1 MMFDKL
7 KQLTKDTGVYGIST
21 IGGRVLTFLLV
32 PFYTH
37 VFDTRQFGIFSTL
50 YSFIGVLNVLMLY
63 GMDAAYLKFASDPV
77 VGDEK
82 DNFSTPYLSVL
93 TVGIAV
99 SAIIILSKSYIYSIL
114 DIPTNYFYLVY
125 YIGGILLLDAVT
137 VIPFITLRLERKAKK
152 FALFKTIN
160 ILTNVLL
167 NIFLIVKLRWGIEA
181 VFFSNL
187 LASLSSFILLM
198 PMVVKKIRA
207 KINFELLKRLL
218 KFGLPYFPAGI
229 AAMLIQ
235 GVDRPIINHLTNLE
249 TAGLYSANYKLGIFM
264 MLFVNMFQYAWQPF
278 FLQNAKEENAKELF
292 SKVLTYFTLA
302 GSFIL
307 VVLSL
312 FIDDVVNIKIFGHS
326 IIHQSY
332 LSGLNIVPAVLFGYM
347 FLGIY
352 TIFTAGIFIKE
363 KSIYVPIITI
373 IGAAVNIGLNFWLI
387 PVIGIMGAALATLAA
402 YFVMA
407 VIYFFVTQ
415 KFYKIDYEYSKI
427 LKIFSSLAVVAV
439 IYYLQLTGG
448 QLNLLNKFLI
458 LLLFI
463 ILLMIFN
470 VGREEFIFLRNR
482 FIKRKIKNA

>member
-7 KQLTKDTGVYGIST
+7 KQLTKDTGIYGIST

-63 GMDAAYLKFASDPV
+63 GMDASYLKFASNPV
-77 VGDEK
+77 IGDEK

-93 TVGIAV
+93 SV
-99 SAIIILSKSYIYSIL
+99 SLLVSGVIILSKTFIYSLL
-114 DIPTNYFYLVY
+114 DVPTEYYYLVY
-125 YIGGILLLDAVT
+125 YIAGILLLDAVS
-137 VIPFITLRLERKAKK
+137 VIPFITLRLEHKAKK

-160 ILTNVLL
+160 ILTNVFL
-167 NIFLIVKLRWGIEA
+167 NIFLIVKLKWGIEA

-187 LASLSSFILLM
+187 IASLSSFLLLS
-198 PMVVKKIRA
+198 PEVIKKIRA

-249 TAGLYSANYKLGIFM
+249 TAGLYSANYKLGIFI

-278 FLQNAKEENAKELF
+278 FLQNAEEKNAKELF

-302 GSFIL
+302 GCFIL
-307 VVLSL
+307 VILSL
-312 FIDDVVNIKIFGHS
+312 FINDVVQIKIFGHT
-326 IIHQSY
+326 IIQESY
-332 LSGLNIVPAVLFGYM
+332 LSGLNIVPVVLSGYM
-347 FLGIY
+347 FLGMC

-363 KSIYVPIITI
+363 KSIYVPFVTA
-373 IGAAVNIGLNFWLI
+373 IGATVNIVLNFWLI
-387 PVIGIMGAALATLAA
+387 PIIGIMGAALATLLA
-402 YFVMA
+402 YLVMA
-407 VIYFFVTQ
+407 FIYFFITQ
-415 KFYKIDYEYSKI
+415 RFYKIDYELIK
-427 LKIFSSLAVVAV
+427 LGKIFLSLTAVAV
-439 IYYLQLTGG
+439 IYYLQYAGNHLTI
-448 QLNLLNKFLI
+448 LNKFLL

-463 ILLMIFN
+463 ILLLIFN
-470 VGREEFIFLRNR
+470 VGREELIFLKNR
-482 FIKRKIKNA
+482 FAKRKVKNA

>member
-63 GMDAAYLKFASDPV
+63 GMDAAYLKFASNPV
-77 VGDEK
+77 LGDEK

-93 TVGIAV
+93 SVGIVV
-99 SAIIILSKSYIYSIL
+99 SGLIILSKSYIYSLL

-125 YIGGILLLDAVT
+125 YIVGILLLDAVS

-167 NIFLIVKLRWGIEA
+167 NFFLIIKLKWGIEA

-187 LASLSSFILLM
+187 VASLFSFILLM
-198 PMVVKKIRA
+198 PEVVKKIKA
-207 KINFELLKRLL
+207 KINLGLLKRLL

-278 FLQNAKEENAKELF
+278 FLQNAQEKNAKELF

-312 FIDDVVNIKIFGHS
+312 FIDDLVKIKILGHS

-363 KSIYVPIITI
+363 KSFYVPIVTIT
-373 IGAAVNIGLNFWLI
+373 GAAVNIGLNFMLI
-387 PVIGIMGAALATLAA
+387 PLIGIMGAALATLAA

-407 VIYFFVTQ
+407 IIYFFVTQ
-415 KFYKIDYEYSKI
+415 RFYKIDYEYVK
-427 LKIFSSLAVVAV
+427 LAKIFSSLAVVAV
-439 IYYLQLTGG
+439 IYYLQFAGG
-448 QLNLLNKFLI
+448 HLNLLNKFLM

-463 ILLMIFN
+463 ILLLIFN
-470 VGREEFIFLRNR
+470 VGREEFIFLKNR
-482 FIKRKIKNA
+482 FVKRKIKNV